1 MITHVPVLIVGA
13 GISGL
18 VCAHALRNNGIDA
31 QIVESSP
38 RPGGMIRTERRN
50 GFLLELGPQSFTATP
65 AIVELCRNLGIQDQL
80 IEAPSQAPRFLLLNG
95 QLKAAPLTPPAFFAS
110 PSSTSAPSGAFSA
123 TSWAT
128 AFRWIPTNP
137 SPRLSAENSPPNFS
151 TNWSA
156 Q

>member
-110 PSSTSAPSGAFSA
+110 PLFNVGTKWRLLRDLLGHSVPLDSDESVAAFIRRKFSA
-123 TSWAT
+123 E
-128 AFRWIPTNP
+128 
-137 SPRLSAENSPPNFS
+137 LLD
-151 TNWSA
+151 
-156 Q
+156 